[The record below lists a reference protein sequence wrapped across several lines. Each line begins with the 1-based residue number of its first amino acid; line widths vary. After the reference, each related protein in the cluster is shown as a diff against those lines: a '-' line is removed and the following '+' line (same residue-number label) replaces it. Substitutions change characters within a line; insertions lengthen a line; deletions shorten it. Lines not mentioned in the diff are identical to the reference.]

1 MIKRNIFT
9 NIFNKIYFILKIRRD
24 NNYNNLIIIKD
35 KYENKLKKLNNNSIR
50 VMSFKTFLKYIKND
64 NFIMKKYIFANDV
77 KCLYGKNIYNT
88 LRNYTLVNNNYEKN
102 VNDLYKIILTYD
114 RNNDKGLFY
123 LTLFYQL
130 LNGIHLFETINNIN
144 EMNTFIKENKE
155 LLDFNSTRNELITIY
170 KNYYSNCL

>member
-9 NIFNKIYFILKIRRD
+9 NFFNKIYFILKIRRD

-35 KYENKLKKLNNNSIR
+35 NYENKLKKLNNNTIR
-50 VMSFKTFLKYIKND
+50 LMSFKTFLKYIKND
-64 NFIMKKYIFANDV
+64 NFIMKKYIFANNV

-88 LRNYTLVNNNYEKN
+88 LKNYTLVNNNYEKN

-114 RNNDKGLFY
+114 RNNGKGLFY
-123 LTLFYQL
+123 LTIFYQL

-144 EMNTFIKENKE
+144 EMNTFIKENQE
-155 LLDFNSTRNELITIY
+155 LLDFNSIRNELITIY
-170 KNYYSNCL
+170 NNYYSNFL

>member
-24 NNYNNLIIIKD
+24 NNFNNLIIIKD
-35 KYENKLKKLNNNSIR
+35 KYENNLSKLNNNTIR
-50 VMSFKTFLKYIKND
+50 IMSFKTFLQYIKND

-88 LRNYTLVNNNYEKN
+88 LRNYTLINNNYEKN
-102 VNDLYKIILTYD
+102 VNDLYKIILTYNKKD
-114 RNNDKGLFY
+114 DKGLFY

-144 EMNTFIKENKE
+144 EMNNFIKENQE
-155 LLDFNSTRNELITIY
+155 LLDFNSIRNELITIY
-170 KNYYSNCL
+170 NNYYSNYL

>member
-1 MIKRNIFT
+1 M
-9 NIFNKIYFILKIRRD
+9 
-24 NNYNNLIIIKD
+24 
-35 KYENKLKKLNNNSIR
+35 
-50 VMSFKTFLKYIKND
+50 
-64 NFIMKKYIFANDV
+64 
-77 KCLYGKNIYNT
+77 
-88 LRNYTLVNNNYEKN
+88 
-102 VNDLYKIILTYD
+102 YD

>member
-24 NNYNNLIIIKD
+24 NNYKNLIIIKD
-35 KYENKLKKLNNNSIR
+35 KYENKLSKLNNDTIKII
-50 VMSFKTFLKYIKND
+50 SFKTFLKYVKND

-88 LRNYTLVNNNYEKN
+88 LKNYTLINNNYEKN
-102 VNDLYKIILTYD
+102 VNDLYKIILTYN
-114 RNNDKGLFY
+114 RNDDKGLFY

-130 LNGIHLFETINNIN
+130 LNGIHLFETINNN
-144 EMNTFIKENKE
+144 SEMNTFIKENQE
-155 LLDFNSTRNELITIY
+155 LLDFNSIRNELITIY
-170 KNYYSNCL
+170 NNYYSNCL

>member
-24 NNYNNLIIIKD
+24 NNYKNLIIIKD
-35 KYENKLKKLNNNSIR
+35 KYENKLSKLNNDTIKII
-50 VMSFKTFLKYIKND
+50 SFKTFLNYVKND

-88 LRNYTLVNNNYEKN
+88 LKNYTLINNNYEKN
-102 VNDLYKIILTYD
+102 INDLYKIILTYN
-114 RNNDKGLFY
+114 RNDDKGLFY

-144 EMNTFIKENKE
+144 EMNNFIKENQE
-155 LLDFNSTRNELITIY
+155 LLDFNSIRNELITIY
-170 KNYYSNCL
+170 NNYYSNCL

>member
-24 NNYNNLIIIKD
+24 NNYKNLIIIKD
-35 KYENKLKKLNNNSIR
+35 KYENKLSKLNNDTIKII
-50 VMSFKTFLKYIKND
+50 SFKTFLKYVKND

-88 LRNYTLVNNNYEKN
+88 LKNYTLINNNYEKN
-102 VNDLYKIILTYD
+102 VNDLYQIILTYN
-114 RNNDKGLFY
+114 RNDDKGLFY

-130 LNGIHLFETINNIN
+130 LNGIHLFETINNN
-144 EMNTFIKENKE
+144 SEMNTFIKENQE
-155 LLDFNSTRNELITIY
+155 LLDFNSIRNELITIY
-170 KNYYSNCL
+170 NNYYSNCL